1 MKIGILTQ
9 PLHSNYGGL
18 LQAYALQTILKRLGH
33 NPYIIQRVYPK
44 TPVMKTLWD
53 IHLLNIAR
61 FIFGKEIQYHI
72 TQKEISKIRINTN
85 EFIDNEIQHKTIK
98 LYTDKE
104 LTQCV
109 AKEKFDAYIVGSDQV
124 WRKAYSPNIFN
135 YFLDFC
141 KDDQSVKKL
150 SYAASFGT
158 DKLQDYTH
166 AEIEQCRTL
175 AKLFDGIS
183 VRESSGVDIVN
194 KEFGTEAEFVLDP
207 TLLLNKEHYVNL
219 IKGKT
224 TTTNKG
230 KVFYYVLDKNNNTYK
245 IIEKVAQSKS
255 TTAFTVYPELP
266 VNEKNIRKEIEKCIY
281 PSVYDWINAFNS
293 AEMIFT
299 DSFHGCV
306 FSIIFNKPFWV
317 FINENRGSARFDSLL
332 GLFGLQDRIIK
343 TSNFDITTFDS
354 QKEID
359 WDSVNKIIKDKQKD
373 SLNFITNILKK

>member
-18 LQAYALQTILKRLGH
+18 LQAHALQTILKQLGH
-33 NPYIIQRVYPK
+33 NPHIIQREFPK
-44 TPVMKTLWD
+44 TPIMKTFWD
-53 IHLLNIAR
+53 IHILNIAR
-61 FIFGKEIQYHI
+61 FILGKEIQYHI
-72 TQKEISKIRINTN
+72 TQKEIDRIRINTQQ
-85 EFIDNEIQHKTIK
+85 FIDNEIQPKTKKI
-98 LYTDKE
+98 YTDKE

-109 AKEKFDAYIVGSDQV
+109 AEEKFDAYIVGSDQV

-141 KDDQSVKKL
+141 KDDKGVKKL

-158 DKLQDYTH
+158 DNLVDYTQT
-166 AEIEQCRTL
+166 EIEQCKTL

-194 KEFGTEAEFVLDP
+194 KHFGTGAEFVLDP
-207 TLLLNKEHYVNL
+207 TLLLDKEHYVNL

-224 TTTNKG
+224 ITANNG
-230 KVFYYVLDKNNNTYK
+230 KVFYYVLDKNDKTYET
-245 IIEKVAQSKS
+245 IEKVAQSKG

-266 VNEKNIRKEIEKCIY
+266 INEKNIRKEIEKCIY
-281 PSVYDWINAFNS
+281 PGVYDWISAFNN
-293 AEMIFT
+293 AEMVLT

-343 TSNFDITTFDS
+343 TKKNDIVTFDS
-354 QKEID
+354 RKEID

-373 SLNFITNILKK
+373 SLNFITNILEK